1 MGYENKSVVE
11 IETIK
16 TEINFL
22 LKAYK
27 DTLDN
32 YISNLR
38 NQLNDKASNDLSN
51 LNEINETILVLLSK
65 GKNLMNEYYNTNKQ
79 LNKGN
84 DEKNTF
90 LLFDKQLSAMSHELK
105 LGETQVKNL
114 HKEVK
119 SIQGENESARRNI
132 ASNRL
137 KYVIMTILFLLVA
150 FMIIRVLFLS
160 KTNVIDTLFL
170 ISAVSLGAFHF
181 FNKQA

>member
-51 LNEINETILVLLSK
+51 LNDSLAYEQIFFQLW
-65 GKNLMNEYYNTNKQ
+65 NK
-79 LNKGN
+79 
-84 DEKNTF
+84 
-90 LLFDKQLSAMSHELK
+90 
-105 LGETQVKNL
+105 
-114 HKEVK
+114 
-119 SIQGENESARRNI
+119 IENEM
-132 ASNRL
+132 RL
-137 KYVIMTILFLLVA
+137 IQHAMENLD
-150 FMIIRVLFLS
+150 
-160 KTNVIDTLFL
+160 N
-170 ISAVSLGAFHF
+170 
-181 FNKQA
+181 